1 MKIPRCILLS
11 TILGCGVMAAANV
24 AVAVEKENPAAK
36 IIRSNCKSCHGED
49 GVAKVES
56 WPNLSC
62 QNRGYLYSRL
72 LHLQSND
79 EHSVDDGIKQLSFS
93 DIDYISH
100 YYAEQP
106 CRARR

>member
-1 MKIPRCILLS
+1 MIFICALLAWS
-11 TILGCGVMAAANV
+11 NAT
-24 AVAVEKENPAAK
+24 VAVEQQNPAAK

-49 GVAKVES
+49 GIAKVES

-72 LHLQSND
+72 LHLQNND
-79 EHSVDDGIKQLSFS
+79 EHAVDDGIKQLSIS

-106 CRARR
+106 CTPRR